1 MQRTAYDVISIPLP
15 NTEAKM
21 SKQTTPTEEQKK
33 IAFQLGLDPDRL
45 AQQVALN
52 QRSDEGEARSPY
64 VSFSTADCAALGASH
79 CTSPPTIPTRS
90 CGRCWIRP
98 RA

>member
-1 MQRTAYDVISIPLP
+1 MERTAYDFFSIELP
-15 NTEAKM
+15 NKENKM
-21 SKQTTPTEEQKK
+21 FKPATEEQKK

-64 VSFSTADCAALGASH
+64 VSFSTGDLRRAGRVEIEMDRPLTPLHRNAVQTLGS
-79 CTSPPTIPTRS
+79 
-90 CGRCWIRP
+90 
-98 RA
+98 